1 MWYDP
6 YTARASKE
14 GCAACGTRTTN
25 CYVLDFSFFPRK
37 LVCKR
42 HRDLHRSVL
51 ICRPGYEADGD
62 LEILV
67 AGASVAIAKKGINVE
82 QGLACLLC
90 GQSFVPIKALYGF
103 LSSSLWMSGSRIESL
118 PLACFCPEC
127 TARLTIEFMHKVPKR

>member
-1 MWYDP
+1 MALEPPAAVRWTLAYFRESSPASDIAIC
-6 YTARASKE
+6 TGRSCSTVRA
-14 GCAACGTRTTN
+14 TRPMAI
-25 CYVLDFSFFPRK
+25 L
-37 LVCKR
+37 
-42 HRDLHRSVL
+42 RSSS
-51 ICRPGYEADGD
+51 P
-62 LEILV
+62 
-67 AGASVAIAKKGINVE
+67 GASVAIAKKGINVE